1 MQQTNTATS
10 IANHVNRVL
19 HPVWGS
25 TQLVASLACYHDV
38 HRRILDPCSATPP
51 PLSHFRAAALSVGLA
66 TQVPCY
72 CRRSQRTLIS
82 HAEQQTSVLFTHL
95 APVCCRLCRT
105 GCGER
110 KQCTRRSVAHR
121 ENCRPQ
127 RVATVVTPEVPAARQ
142 NSDERSK
149 RERAGISNTSAS
161 AASCAARYTQ
171 SRAGAYSSHV
181 IALYTHTSCVTSEV
195 PKGSTEL

>member
-1 MQQTNTATS
+1 MLTTVQ
-10 IANHVNRVL
+10 
-19 HPVWGS
+19 
-25 TQLVASLACYHDV
+25 
-38 HRRILDPCSATPP
+38 
-51 PLSHFRAAALSVGLA
+51 VGLSGA
-66 TQVPCY
+66 
-72 CRRSQRTLIS
+72 
-82 HAEQQTSVLFTHL
+82 HA
-95 APVCCRLCRT
+95 
-105 GCGER
+105 
-110 KQCTRRSVAHR
+110 CTRRSVAHR

-127 RVATVVTPEVPAARQ
+127 RVATVVTPAVPAARQ

-149 RERAGISNTSAS
+149 RERAGIPNTSAS